1 MEHASVKVVVWNRKN
16 KLLNEQTLI
25 TFDERV
31 NQTDAVS
38 RCKKYCEE
46 MLKGIRE
53 VLKCT
58 MTIGISQVFQNAY
71 DMSLAYRQSITA
83 CENNYG
89 NEENGGIIEYRDIY
103 QWEHTTWEISV
114 GEKRTLFSAIHQGY
128 IETAKEIVKKIFDSC
143 QDIDMMRYAA
153 MELLIS
159 CFQYVSSDE
168 IVTMEEH
175 RKNILPAKLEI
186 IYFCH
191 SKKELMSVMNE
202 TIAKLLK
209 HDQDVKSDK
218 KQQMAKQIMDY
229 ICENYTQDIS
239 LDELSE
245 KFMISKTYI
254 NNLLKNFYH
263 KSFLEILQDYRLKE
277 AKRMILENHY
287 KISEIAEKVG
297 YHDISYFIRVFK
309 KKYGVTPNNY
319 GKY

>member
-1 MEHASVKVVVWNRKN
+1 
-16 KLLNEQTLI
+16 
-25 TFDERV
+25 
-31 NQTDAVS
+31 
-38 RCKKYCEE
+38 
-46 MLKGIRE
+46 
-53 VLKCT
+53 
-58 MTIGISQVFQNAY
+58 
-71 DMSLAYRQSITA
+71 
-83 CENNYG
+83 
-89 NEENGGIIEYRDIY
+89 
-103 QWEHTTWEISV
+103 
-114 GEKRTLFSAIHQGY
+114 
-128 IETAKEIVKKIFDSC
+128 
-143 QDIDMMRYAA
+143 MMRYAA

-218 KQQMAKQIMDY
+218 KKQMAKQIMDY

-297 YHDISYFIRVFK
+297 YHDILSLIHI
-309 KKYGVTPNNY
+309 
-319 GKY
+319 

>member
-1 MEHASVKVVVWNRKN
+1 M
-16 KLLNEQTLI
+16 
-25 TFDERV
+25 
-31 NQTDAVS
+31 
-38 RCKKYCEE
+38 
-46 MLKGIRE
+46 
-53 VLKCT
+53 
-58 MTIGISQVFQNAY
+58 
-71 DMSLAYRQSITA
+71 
-83 CENNYG
+83 
-89 NEENGGIIEYRDIY
+89 
-103 QWEHTTWEISV
+103 
-114 GEKRTLFSAIHQGY
+114 
-128 IETAKEIVKKIFDSC
+128 
-143 QDIDMMRYAA
+143 
-153 MELLIS
+153 
-159 CFQYVSSDE
+159 
-168 IVTMEEH
+168 
-175 RKNILPAKLEI
+175 
-186 IYFCH
+186 
-191 SKKELMSVMNE
+191 
-202 TIAKLLK
+202 LLK

-218 KQQMAKQIMDY
+218 KKQMAKQIMDY